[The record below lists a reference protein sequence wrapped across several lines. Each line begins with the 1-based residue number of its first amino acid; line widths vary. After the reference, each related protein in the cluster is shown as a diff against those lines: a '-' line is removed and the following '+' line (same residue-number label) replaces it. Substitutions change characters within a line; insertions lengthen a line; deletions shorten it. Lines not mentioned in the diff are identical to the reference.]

1 MTEELPRCELLKSQS
16 LTQAPA
22 SHRQNGRT
30 GLVMLMPTPQG
41 GGLLP
46 REAKGAAC
54 TQALRE
60 LHGAAQRA
68 GALIPEQDSEW
79 KDGQSE
85 EKGPCDL

>member
-1 MTEELPRCELLKSQS
+1 
-16 LTQAPA
+16 
-22 SHRQNGRT
+22 
-30 GLVMLMPTPQG
+30 MLMPTPQG